1 MSTPLITS
9 PFLVPSDGSF
19 RLSAR
24 PTSLPKDH
32 PANSKRKSQLVTAKE
47 ELDELQHRFFAD
59 GSQALLLV
67 FQAMDAAGKD
77 STIRRVLS
85 GINPAGFR
93 VHGFGAPSSNERAH
107 DFLWRLNTR
116 LPERGKI
123 GVFNRSHYEE
133 VLVVRVNPGFLAGQ
147 GIDPNGDLDA
157 LWEQRYRAIRSW
169 ETHLHSCKTTVVKF
183 FLNVSRE
190 EQRKRMLERLDE
202 PSKNWKF
209 NGSDLDTRAK
219 WDEYMHAYQLA
230 LSRTSTAES
239 PWFCIP
245 ADDKKSMRVVVAQ
258 HLVRI
263 LTALNPKY
271 PLMPA
276 KERAKMGEYR
286 AALEVDA

>member
-1 MSTPLITS
+1 MSAPLISS

-19 RLSAR
+19 RLSER
-24 PTSLPKDH
+24 STSLPKDH
-32 PANSKRKSQLVTAKE
+32 PAGSQRKRQLSKAKE

-85 GINPAGFR
+85 GVNPAGFR
-93 VHGFGAPSSNERAH
+93 VHGFGAPSSQERSH

-116 LPERGKI
+116 LPERGRI

-133 VLVVRVNPGFLAGQ
+133 VLVVRVNPSFLAGQ
-147 GIDPNGDLDA
+147 GIDPSGELDA
-157 LWEQRYRAIRSW
+157 LWAQRFQAIRSW
-169 ETHLHSCKTTVVKF
+169 EAHLQQCKTTVVKF

-190 EQRKRMLERLDE
+190 QQRARLLARLDE

-209 NGSDLDTRAK
+209 KGSDLDTRAK
-219 WDEYMHAYQLA
+219 WGAYMDAYQDVLN
-230 LSRTSTAES
+230 RTSTADS

-258 HLVRI
+258 HLVKI
-263 LTALNPKY
+263 LSALDPKY
-271 PLMPA
+271 PVMPP

-286 AALEVDA
+286 AILEADK

>member
-1 MSTPLITS
+1 MSTPLISS

-19 RLSAR
+19 RLSERA
-24 PTSLPKDH
+24 TFLPKDH
-32 PANSKRKSQLVTAKE
+32 PANSKRKSQLLTAKE

-59 GSQALLLV
+59 KSRALLLV

-93 VHGFGAPSSNERAH
+93 VHSFGAPSSLERSH

-116 LPERGKI
+116 LPERGRI

-147 GIDPNGDLDA
+147 GIDPSGNLDA
-157 LWEQRYRAIRSW
+157 LWRQRFQAIRSW
-169 ETHLHSCKTTVVKF
+169 EAHLNSSKTTVVKF
-183 FLNVSRE
+183 FLNVSKE
-190 EQRKRMLERLDE
+190 EQRKRLLARLDE
-202 PSKNWKF
+202 PAKNWKF
-209 NGSDLDTRAK
+209 NGGDLDTRSN
-219 WDEYMHAYQLA
+219 WDAYMAAYQDA
-230 LSRTSTAES
+230 LSQTSTADS

-258 HLVRI
+258 HLVKI
-263 LTALNPKY
+263 LSTLDPKY
-271 PLMPA
+271 PTMPA
-276 KERAKMGEYR
+276 KERAKVGEYR
-286 AALEVDA
+286 ANLEADQ

>member
-1 MSTPLITS
+1 MSTPLTTS

-19 RLSAR
+19 RLADRS
-24 PTSLPKDH
+24 TSLPRGHSACK
-32 PANSKRKSQLVTAKE
+32 NRKRQLSEAKE
-47 ELDELQHRFFAD
+47 QLDELQHRFFAD

-93 VHGFGAPSSNERAH
+93 VHSFGAPSSLERGH

-116 LPERGKI
+116 LPERGRI

-147 GIDPNGDLDA
+147 GIDPSGDLDA
-157 LWEQRYRAIRSW
+157 LFDQRFQAIRSW
-169 ETHLHSCKTTVVKF
+169 ESHLKSSKTTVVKF

-190 EQRKRMLERLDE
+190 EQRKRLLARLDE

-219 WDEYMHAYQLA
+219 WDQYMSAYQDA
-230 LSRTSTAES
+230 LNETSTADS

-258 HLVRI
+258 ELVKI
-263 LTALNPKY
+263 LSALDPKY
-271 PLMPA
+271 PVMA
-276 KERAKMGEYR
+276 DDERAKMGEYR
-286 AALEVDA
+286 AILEADK